1 MNQEAGRQVNKE
13 SGRISAPI
21 ECEPCRERGRPGVE
35 AERDVAG
42 TPMCRLCFGG
52 GPGSEIRFEKVPRP
66 TQRRRGGGRPP
77 VGWPGGVR
85 VVAATAALAPG
96 TALCFDVPPAVP
108 VDRARWG
115 IYRAARL
122 RGVRVSI
129 LRRGT
134 QLTVWRKGS
143 KGGQGSVAQ
152 VFRPAVSD

>member
-1 MNQEAGRQVNKE
+1 MNQQPAKQGSKQAGQ
-13 SGRISAPI
+13 ISARV
-21 ECEPCRERGRPGVE
+21 ECQPCRERGRPGVE

-52 GPGSEIRFEKVPRP
+52 GLGSEIRFEKVPRP
-66 TQRRRGGGRPP
+66 KQRRGGGRPP
-77 VGWPGGVR
+77 VGWPGGVC
-85 VVAATAALAPG
+85 VVAATGELAPG
-96 TALCFDVPPAVP
+96 TALRFEVPPAVP

-134 QLTVWRKGS
+134 ELTVWRKAS
-143 KGGQGSVAQ
+143 
-152 VFRPAVSD
+152 RP

>member
-1 MNQEAGRQVNKE
+1 MNQEARRQAGKE
-13 SGRISAPI
+13 AGRISARV

-52 GPGSEIRFEKVPRP
+52 GPGSEIRFEKVLRP
-66 TQRRRGGGRPP
+66 SQRRSGGRPP
-77 VGWPGGVR
+77 VGWPGGLR

-96 TALCFDVPPAVP
+96 TALRFEGPPAVP

-122 RGVRVSI
+122 RGVRVAI

-134 QLTVWRKGS
+134 ELTVWRKGS
-143 KGGQGSVAQ
+143 REETRQRDPSLRSG
-152 VFRPAVSD
+152 